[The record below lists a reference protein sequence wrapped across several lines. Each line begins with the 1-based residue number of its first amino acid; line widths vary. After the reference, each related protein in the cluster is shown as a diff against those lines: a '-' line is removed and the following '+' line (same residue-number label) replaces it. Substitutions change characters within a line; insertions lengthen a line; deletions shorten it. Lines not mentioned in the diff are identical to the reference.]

1 MINTVINFPDKI
13 AEKLIQNKCKN
24 SEVTELEKKK
34 VRYGVYI
41 FYVNITKIAMLLLV
55 AFLLDV
61 LYPVMLIWLF
71 FALLRKTAFG
81 IHSSNSLICTLVS
94 LTTFVGGAFI
104 SKNVILTDIIIYSI
118 YIICFIAMFIY
129 APADT
134 EARPLVGKKFRK
146 RLKIETLIT
155 FIIISAS
162 VIYINIYLLKIIF
175 AIAAIA
181 ETVSILPIT
190 YKVCKRRYR
199 NYDYRINSKSK

>member
-104 SKNVILTDIIIYSI
+104 SKNVILTDIIIYLI